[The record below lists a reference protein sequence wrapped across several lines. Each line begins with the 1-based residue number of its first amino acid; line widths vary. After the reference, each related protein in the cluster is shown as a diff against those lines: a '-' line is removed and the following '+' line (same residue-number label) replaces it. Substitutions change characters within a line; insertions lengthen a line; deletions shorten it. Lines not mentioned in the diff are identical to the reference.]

1 MRASRARSRRASR
14 ARRRASRAR
23 SRRASRANIEGKK
36 IEKGKLTEG
45 SKTKKKVKGKKTM
58 LGIEGKKESEIIDN
72 RNSVIKKP
80 ASTARSVILKRV
92 YSKSYHNMKE
102 SCA

>member
-1 MRASRARSRRASR
+1 M
-14 ARRRASRAR
+14 
-23 SRRASRANIEGKK
+23 
-36 IEKGKLTEG
+36 TEG
-45 SKTKKKVKGKKTM
+45 SKTKKKVKGKKKM

-92 YSKSYHNMKE
+92 YSKSYHNTRKRCLKLGMSVEESKDLASKAGQLSTFLWSKE
-102 SCA
+102 ESPNEDESVFE

>member
-1 MRASRARSRRASR
+1 M
-14 ARRRASRAR
+14 
-23 SRRASRANIEGKK
+23 
-36 IEKGKLTEG
+36 TEG
-45 SKTKKKVKGKKTM
+45 SKTKKKVKGKKKM

-72 RNSVIKKP
+72 RNSVIEKP

-102 SCA
+102 SGA